1 MPLRINLNWC
11 RGGAERRNNRNDG
24 MADQLHGNQ
33 MQQRQQQQQQ
43 QQEGQDQIKHM
54 RELENC
60 YQVDWSKEGF
70 LGKGYFAEVY
80 RARDIR
86 SGRQVAVKRI
96 SRHNQ
101 DVKALRT
108 EIEALLRVQ
117 GHPNIVSLYDVFI
130 DENAVILAMELLEG
144 GELFSR
150 IVSHGGYSERD
161 ASRHFAKITQ
171 ALLFMHS
178 HGIVHRDLKPENL
191 VLATKDPDS
200 EIKISDFGLS
210 KVLDQGSNLMYT
222 VCGTSA
228 YAAPE
233 VGINQN
239 YDNRC
244 DSWSLGVILYVILAS
259 YHPFDPYGRLD
270 DMGLRQAVCTFKWDF
285 NDKVWANMSDKVKD
299 LIGKLLCPVEM
310 RLSMQQI
317 LEHPWIKAHEEL
329 PQQPLAKLSSRTLH
343 AFMSSNMQAIDQQPT
358 IAEDDIEMF
367 GDDANLEPLPYDGPV
382 SNGITDP
389 MAMAPAGVVGPGQ
402 AQMHALTPEMQLQ
415 LQQQQQYHQQQQ
427 QQQQEFHHQQ
437 QQHQQQ
443 QEFHQQQQHQQQ
455 QNQHINTVATS

>member
-11 RGGAERRNNRNDG
+11 RGGAERRNNSRNDG
-24 MADQLHGNQ
+24 MANQLNRNQ
-33 MQQRQQQQQQ
+33 RNQQQQSSST
-43 QQEGQDQIKHM
+43 QDQIKHM

-86 SGRQVAVKRI
+86 NGRQVAVKRI

-210 KVLDQGSNLMYT
+210 KVLDQGSNVMYT

-270 DMGLRQAVCTFKWDF
+270 DMGLRQAVCSFKWDF
-285 NDKVWANMSDKVKD
+285 NDRVWANMSDKVKD
-299 LIGKLLCPVEM
+299 LIGKLLCPVDM

-317 LEHPWIKAHEEL
+317 LEHPWIKAYEEL
-329 PQQPLAKLSSRTLH
+329 PQQPLSQLSSRTLH
-343 AFMSSNMQAIDQQPT
+343 AFMSSNMQGVDHPDCIDE
-358 IAEDDIEMF
+358 EDVDMLSSNA
-367 GDDANLEPLPYDGPV
+367 DLEPIPYE
-382 SNGITDP
+382 NGHMAQNGTIPHTDTI
-389 MAMAPAGVVGPGQ
+389 
-402 AQMHALTPEMQLQ
+402 QMTSDATS
-415 LQQQQQYHQQQQ
+415 QQQQRQMQQQP
-427 QQQQEFHHQQ
+427 QQEQQ
-437 QQHQQQ
+437 GGSPQMTMTTPLDNTTVGKQQSH
-443 QEFHQQQQHQQQ
+443 EPSM
-455 QNQHINTVATS
+455 VMTSS